1 MGIDTAVLPT
11 TLLSTHSGFPGFY
24 SRDLSSDFFPIINHW
39 KERGVSFDSIYTG
52 YLGSKIHVDYVKEF
66 IKEFKKDDTLLIVD
80 PAMADDGRMYSG
92 IDPSFSSHIRKL
104 AEEADV
110 ILPNMTEASFL
121 LGRDLIDKEYGEEDI
136 VSILKDLAKLG
147 SKKVVLKGISF
158 TKDQKHL
165 GDVEGKIGNAT
176 YDGNTERISWHFHER
191 INQAFC
197 GAGDVFASSFTGA
210 LMRGFQIEEAVSIS
224 GDFVL
229 QAIKRTM
236 EEKDYTTL
244 YIDFE
249 KALPWLMK
257 RIGII

>member
-1 MGIDTAVLPT
+1 M
-11 TLLSTHSGFPGFY
+11 
-24 SRDLSSDFFPIINHW
+24 
-39 KERGVSFDSIYTG
+39 
-52 YLGSKIHVDYVKEF
+52 
-66 IKEFKKDDTLLIVD
+66 
-80 PAMADDGRMYSG
+80 
-92 IDPSFSSHIRKL
+92 
-104 AEEADV
+104 
-110 ILPNMTEASFL
+110 
-121 LGRDLIDKEYGEEDI
+121 EEDI

-158 TKDQKHL
+158 TKDQKRL

-191 INQAFC
+191 IDQAFC

-249 KALPWLMK
+249 KALPWLME

>member
-1 MGIDTAVLPT
+1 
-11 TLLSTHSGFPGFY
+11 
-24 SRDLSSDFFPIINHW
+24 
-39 KERGVSFDSIYTG
+39 
-52 YLGSKIHVDYVKEF
+52 
-66 IKEFKKDDTLLIVD
+66 
-80 PAMADDGRMYSG
+80 MADNGRMYSG

-191 INQAFC
+191 IDQAFC

-249 KALPWLMK
+249 KALPWLME